1 MEDVCEGG
9 INTGQVKMAVA
20 MIDDS
25 LALAQKW
32 LEQLHHLADQGRRRA
47 TSADLAQV
55 SVALGEARQKLEDA
69 VDKLGVVDDDVTVE
83 RL

>member
-1 MEDVCEGG
+1 MCEGG
-9 INTGQVKMAVA
+9 INSGQVKMAVA
-20 MIDDS
+20 MVDDS

-32 LEQLHHLADQGRRRA
+32 LEQLHNLADQGHRHA
-47 TSADLAQV
+47 TSTELAQV

-69 VDKLGVVDDDVTVE
+69 VEKLAVVDDGITVE

>member
-1 MEDVCEGG
+1 MCEGG

-20 MIDDS
+20 MVDDS

-32 LEQLHHLADQGRRRA
+32 LEQLHRLADQGRR
-47 TSADLAQV
+47 SASSAEFAQV

-69 VDKLGVVDDDVTVE
+69 VAKLAVADDGVTVE